1 MIPGPIP
8 VCESSDFAVNGWLL
22 WPSSTQRTMHERR
35 LQHRVDLWPRRSEP
49 TSVSIGYRTEA
60 NNHRC
65 EVTPESGYAERV
77 GKFVRGGRILLVL
90 AIMSALLSRHATA
103 QLDSATL
110 SGQVFKSSGAGIGGV
125 QVLLI
130 DVDRNTRN
138 RTVTDS
144 TGLYVFPGVQPG
156 LYRMEVSA
164 SGFKTIVLTG
174 VTVST
179 ADSIQQSITLP
190 VGSEAEAVTLK
201 AGTTSVQHSGAVGT
215 VVDQNL
221 VRELPLNGCSFQTLF
236 QLTPGT
242 VITPTSF
249 ASPGQFSVN
258 GQRTDTNYILIDG
271 VSANFGISVAAQPG
285 HSAGGALP
293 ALTAFGGTNSLVST
307 DDVQEFAV
315 LTSSFAPE
323 FGRAP
328 GAQVSVVTRS
338 GTNEV
343 HGTVFDYL
351 RNDAFDANDWFANQH
366 QLPRAALRQN
376 DFGGVLG
383 GPIQRNKMFGFLSYE
398 GLRLRQPTTGESDVP
413 SIEARQSAP
422 PGISPFL
429 NAYPLPTGPSQGD
442 GLAPAIYTFS
452 DPSRLD
458 TVSVR
463 ADHHFIDNWVIFGR
477 YNVSSSNVEQRGSD
491 LTSLSSIID
500 IRFSLQ
506 SLTLGLTSLIKSHF
520 INDARVNWSTSSA
533 ASTFRLDNF
542 GGAVPVLPD
551 TVFPAPFGARNSL
564 FQFVP
569 ALSARNPGL
578 VFGRNTANVQ
588 TQINVIDNLS
598 WELPY
603 NLLKAGV
610 DLRRLSPEI
619 NLSTYAQVA
628 IFNDV
633 PAALNSIV
641 LEDAVTATVPVTSNV
656 ANYSWYVQDTWKL
669 QAQLTVTYGVRWDY
683 NPLPSG
689 RSTTGL

>member
-8 VCESSDFAVNGWLL
+8 VCESSNFAVNGWLL

-90 AIMSALLSRHATA
+90 SIMSALLSRHATA

-221 VRELPLNGCSFQTLF
+221 VRELPLNGRSFQTLF

-285 HSAGGALP
+285 QSAGGALP

-429 NAYPLPTGPSQGD
+429 NAYPLPTGLSQSD

-452 DPSRLD
+452 NPSRLD
-458 TVSVR
+458 TLSVR
-463 ADHHFIDNWVIFGR
+463 ADHHSDSMMIFGR
-477 YNVSSSNVEQRGSD
+477 YNVSSSNVEQRGAD
-491 LTSLSSIID
+491 ITSLSSIID

-506 SLTLGLTSLIKSHF
+506 TLTLGLTTPIKSHF
-520 INDARVNWSTSSA
+520 INDTRVNWSRSSA

-542 GGAVPVLPD
+542 RGAVPVLPQA
-551 TVFPAPFGARNSL
+551 VFPAPFSERNSF
-564 FQFVP
+564 FQFLA
-569 ALSARNPGL
+569 ALSARDPAL
-578 VFGRNTANVQ
+578 AFGRNTANIQ
-588 TQINVIDNLS
+588 TQINVIENIS
-598 WELPY
+598 WEFPSH
-603 NLLKAGV
+603 LLRAGM
-610 DLRRLSPEI
+610 DLRRLSPDI
-619 NLSTYAQVA
+619 HLSA
-628 IFNDV
+628 
-633 PAALNSIV
+633 
-641 LEDAVTATVPVTSNV
+641 
-656 ANYSWYVQDTWKL
+656 
-669 QAQLTVTYGVRWDY
+669 
-683 NPLPSG
+683 
-689 RSTTGL
+689 